1 MLSVLPLMFQFGHVY
16 SHFKC
21 KKISDSLLKHTFS
34 ILMTKKNNSFTAPL
48 WFLHKF
54 TKQCC
59 KYM

>member
-1 MLSVLPLMFQFGHVY
+1 MLSVLPLMFHLDTFTLI
-16 SHFKC
+16 SNA
-21 KKISDSLLKHTFS
+21 KKISDTLLKHTSS